1 MSPQDLAAAIIA
13 GLNAGGEQFLEG
25 TLAAVLPIIW
35 IVILGLHLGR
45 PYILDM
51 IDRFTLRLG
60 ADLLWLVYVGL
71 RDLLIVSGV
80 VMSFMFFFPDVVVTD
95 ALPLTGGL
103 AAACLFG
110 VLLIKLMGD
119 PDHDLTAYRWVT
131 ALWPGRAVYFVPY
144 LLGVQASQVV
154 ADQFTT
160 ISNFLVTNTNPIWAV
175 GLAYVSVALL
185 AIMGAIAVVYAL
197 RTGGRPEVSAEP
209 PRRRHSRER
218 SHSKR
223 SGNDS
228 GSSSGHERSGASR

>member
-25 TLAAVLPIIW
+25 TLAAALPIIW

-131 ALWPGRAVYFVPY
+131 ALLGLGALLYFVPY
-144 LLGVQASQVV
+144 LLGVQASQVA
-154 ADQFTT
+154 ADQFAT
-160 ISNFLVTNTNPIWAV
+160 ITQFLVTNTNPIWAV

-185 AIMGAIAVVYAL
+185 AIMGAIAVIYVL
-197 RTGGRPEVSAEP
+197 WTGGRPEVSADTAAATP
-209 PRRRHSRER
+209 QP
-218 SHSKR
+218 
-223 SGNDS
+223 
-228 GSSSGHERSGASR
+228 